1 MKKLDFLPEDYVE
14 KKAQQRAN
22 VICLCLFL
30 VVLAGVGCGFA
41 ITEKRQGQIDVRV
54 EDVSQQ
60 MRKASESLKQLDVL
74 EGKRNEMMKKATIS
88 ASLMEPVPR
97 SLLLATTTNDLP
109 DGVSLSE
116 FKLVSKDVKSQAK
129 TSNSRTT
136 RSRNKKSRRP
146 TGAKGEEDKQTIEPA
161 KWETTIEI
169 IGISPTDNEVSRLMA
184 NLNKSIRSGLFAEV
198 NLIYSEEHEVQ
209 EENVRKFKLEVIL
222 NPKARA
228 SEDDVQM
235 ARKQVIQGM

>member
-1 MKKLDFLPEDYVE
+1 MKKVDFLPEDYIE

-41 ITEKRQGQIDVRV
+41 ITEKRQGRIDTRV
-54 EDVSQQ
+54 EEVNGQ

-74 EGKRNEMMKKATIS
+74 ETKRTEMMKKATIS

-109 DGVSLSE
+109 TGVSLTE
-116 FKLVSKDVKSQAK
+116 FELVSKNVKSK
-129 TSNSRTT
+129 STSSKSG
-136 RSRNKKSRRP
+136 RSRNKKSRK
-146 TGAKGEEDKQTIEPA
+146 TSNAKSGASQVTVEPV
-161 KWETTIEI
+161 KWNTTIEI
-169 IGISPTDNEVSRLMA
+169 VGISPTNIQVAGLIA
-184 NLNKSIRSGLFAEV
+184 NLNKSSLFAEV
-198 NLIYSEEHEVQ
+198 NLIYSEEHVVQ

-222 NPKARA
+222 DPEARA
-228 SEDDVQM
+228 SEADVQM
-235 ARKQVIQGM
+235 AREKIVEGM

>member
-41 ITEKRQGQIDVRV
+41 ITEKRQGQIDGRV

-74 EGKRNEMMKKATIS
+74 EGKRNEMMKKAAIS

-109 DGVSLSE
+109 TGVSLTE
-116 FKLVSKDVKSQAK
+116 FKLVSKDVKSQSKAS
-129 TSNSRTT
+129 TSRTI
-136 RSRNKKSRRP
+136 RSRNKKTQRTTS
-146 TGAKGEEDKQTIEPA
+146 TKGAEDKQAVEPV

-169 IGISPTDNEVSRLMA
+169 IGISPTDMQVAGLMG
-184 NLNKSIRSGLFAEV
+184 NLKKSALFTEV
-198 NLIYSEEHEVQ
+198 NLLYSEEHEVQ
-209 EENVRKFKLEVIL
+209 EEKVRKFKLEVVL
-222 NPKARA
+222 NSEARA
-228 SEDDVQM
+228 SEEDVQM

>member
-30 VVLAGVGCGFA
+30 VVLAAVGCGFA
-41 ITEKRQGQIDVRV
+41 ITEKRQGQIDGRV
-54 EDVSQQ
+54 EDVNQQ

-74 EGKRNEMMKKATIS
+74 EGKRNEMMKKASIS

-109 DGVSLSE
+109 AGVSLTE
-116 FKLVSKDVKSQAK
+116 FKLVSKNVKSQA
-129 TSNSRTT
+129 NAGRSRST
-136 RSRNKKSRRP
+136 RSRNKKSRRD
-146 TGAKGEEDKQTIEPA
+146 TGTKGKEDKQTIEPV

-169 IGISPTDNEVSRLMA
+169 IGISPTNKEVAGLIG
-184 NLNKSIRSGLFAEV
+184 NLNKSMLFAEV
-198 NLIYSEEHEVQ
+198 NLIYTEEHEVQ
-209 EENVRKFKLEVIL
+209 EETVRKFKLEVIMD
-222 NPKARA
+222 PEARA
-228 SEDDVQM
+228 SEEDVQM
-235 ARKQVIQGM
+235 ARKKFIQGM

>member
-30 VVLAGVGCGFA
+30 VVLAAVGCGFA
-41 ITEKRQGQIDVRV
+41 ITEKRQDQIDGRA
-54 EDVSQQ
+54 EEVSQR

-74 EGKRNEMMKKATIS
+74 EGKRNEMMKKARIS
-88 ASLMEPVPR
+88 ASLMELVPR

-109 DGVSLSE
+109 TGVSLTE

-129 TSNSRTT
+129 TSRTT
-136 RSRNKKSRRP
+136 RSRNKKSRRT
-146 TGAKGEEDKQTIEPA
+146 TGTKGKEDKQKIEPV

-169 IGISPTDNEVSRLMA
+169 IGISPTNMEVAGLIA
-184 NLNKSIRSGLFAEV
+184 NLNKSMLFAEV
-198 NLIYSEEHEVQ
+198 NLIYSEEHEMQ

-222 NPKARA
+222 NPEARA
-228 SEDDVQM
+228 SEEDVQM
-235 ARKQVIQGM
+235 ARKKVIQGM

>member
-30 VVLAGVGCGFA
+30 VVLAAVGCGFA
-41 ITEKRQGQIDVRV
+41 ITEKRQGQIDSRA

-74 EGKRNEMMKKATIS
+74 EGKRNEMMKKAAIS
-88 ASLMEPVPR
+88 ASLMELVPR

-109 DGVSLSE
+109 AGVSLTE
-116 FKLVSKDVKSQAK
+116 FKLVSKNAK
-129 TSNSRTT
+129 TQASASKGRTT
-136 RSRNKKSRRP
+136 RSRNKKSRRD
-146 TGAKGEEDKQTIEPA
+146 TSTKENKDEQTIEPV

-169 IGISPTDNEVSRLMA
+169 IGISPTNKEVAGLIG
-184 NLNKSIRSGLFAEV
+184 NLNKSMLFAVV
-198 NLIYSEEHEVQ
+198 NLIYTEEHEVQ
-209 EENVRKFKLEVIL
+209 EETVRKFKLEVIMD
-222 NPKARA
+222 PEARA
-228 SEDDVQM
+228 SEEDVQM
-235 ARKQVIQGM
+235 ARKKFIQGM

>member
-1 MKKLDFLPEDYVE
+1 MKKVDFLPEDYIE

-41 ITEKRQGQIDVRV
+41 ITEKRQGRIDNRV
-54 EDVSQQ
+54 EEVSAQ

-74 EGKRNEMMKKATIS
+74 EGKRTEMMKKASIS

-109 DGVSLSE
+109 TGVSLTE
-116 FKLVSKDVKSQAK
+116 FKLVSKDAKPKS
-129 TSNSRTT
+129 TT
-136 RSRNKKSRRP
+136 GKSSRSRNKKSRR
-146 TGAKGEEDKQTIEPA
+146 TSSAKGGSNQTIVEPV
-161 KWETTIEI
+161 KWQTTIEI
-169 IGISPTDNEVSRLMA
+169 VGISPTNMQVAGLIA
-184 NLNKSIRSGLFAEV
+184 NLNKSSLFAEV
-198 NLIYSEEHEVQ
+198 NLIYSEEHVLQ

-222 NPKARA
+222 NPEARA
-228 SEDDVQM
+228 SEADVQM
-235 ARKQVIQGM
+235 AREKVVEGM

>member
-1 MKKLDFLPEDYVE
+1 MKKLDFLPEDYIE

-41 ITEKRQGQIDVRV
+41 ITEKRQGQIDGRV

-60 MRKASESLKQLDVL
+60 MRKASESLKKLDVL
-74 EGKRNEMMKKATIS
+74 EGKRNEMMKKAAIS

-109 DGVSLSE
+109 AGVSLTE
-116 FKLVSKDVKSQAK
+116 FKLVSKNVKSTQ
-129 TSNSRTT
+129 SVGSRTT
-136 RSRNKKSRRP
+136 RSRNKKSRRD
-146 TGAKGEEDKQTIEPA
+146 TSAKGEDDKQTIEPE
-161 KWETTIEI
+161 KWETTIEV
-169 IGISPTDNEVSRLMA
+169 IGISPTNMEVAGLIA
-184 NLNKSIRSGLFAEV
+184 NLNKSALFASV

-209 EENVRKFKLEVIL
+209 EANVRKFKLEVIL
-222 NPKARA
+222 DPEARA
-228 SEDDVQM
+228 SEEDVQM
-235 ARKQVIQGM
+235 ARKKFIQGM